1 MDRLVFKRVSW
12 VATVSSALFLAA
24 CGGGNGNTGPGG
36 GGGGNGNEG
45 LPGTHQLIGV
55 NRQALPAVTEPEDCT
70 QTRFSGGKLVLTA
83 DGSWDI
89 FVDWSDENG
98 NFQLQDG
105 GDWEQEDDGH
115 LLFHSVG
122 GDLYGGI
129 VYDDAIV
136 VTLDF
141 CHNGQ
146 PETDFGFNR

>member
-1 MDRLVFKRVSW
+1 MDKLVFQRSW
-12 VATVSSALFLAA
+12 WVGSVGSVLLLAG
-24 CGGGNGNTGPGG
+24 CGGDGNTGPGG
-36 GGGGNGNEG
+36 DGGGMNGS

-55 NRQALPAVTEPEDCT
+55 NRQALPVVTEPEDCT
-70 QTRFSGGKLVLTA
+70 QTRFSSGKLVLTG
-83 DGSWDI
+83 DGGWDI

-146 PETDFGFNR
+146 PETEFGFER

>member
-1 MDRLVFKRVSW
+1 MNRLELKRGWWLVSIG
-12 VATVSSALFLAA
+12 SALLLAA
-24 CGGGNGNTGPGG
+24 CGGGDGHTGPDGG
-36 GGGGNGNEG
+36 GMDGS
-45 LPGTHQLIGV
+45 LSGTHQLIGV
-55 NRQALPAVTEPEDCT
+55 NRQAVPVVIEPEDCT
-70 QTRFSGGKLVLTA
+70 QTRFSGGKLVLTG

-136 VTLDF
+136 VTFDF

-146 PETDFGFNR
+146 PETEFGFER